1 MWYCVS
7 SSLICLVVFDH
18 IRLCPWPWEHEG
30 WRPVLRLEPGWAV
43 VSLSVRKR
51 YEHHLNKYVIIIVQ

>member
-1 MWYCVS
+1 MLNTEEKHWS
-7 SSLICLVVFDH
+7 GPAHQIALFDH

-51 YEHHLNKYVIIIVQ
+51 YEHHLNVIVQ